1 MKIFLRNVEISKKRA
16 TSKRFWV
23 KILQYKPLL
32 ETYILYL
39 TQNEELLVI
48 NSSSYKYV
56 EEIVYT
62 AIYNKIFNKFNYK
75 FLSDDSKV

>member
-1 MKIFLRNVEISKKRA
+1 M
-16 TSKRFWV
+16 
-23 KILQYKPLL
+23 LQYKPLL

-62 AIYNKIFNKFNYK
+62 AIYKKNFNKFNYK